1 MNRQTSHI
9 SNYILQAYLDQDLD
23 QARYQEVELHL
34 DQCLTCREE
43 LSRLEG
49 VFSRLEN
56 LPSLELEKD
65 LSTSVLAQLRDE
77 KKISL
82 GITWTLVLEAIG
94 AGTVIGLLIP
104 VFQAAAW
111 LPQLIDTQT
120 EIQAAVNIFL
130 TQLASSWLVWW
141 TGLQLNIE
149 QTAKS
154 VFSTSYFPSG
164 EFSPWILILAAAGIG
179 LLANY
184 ILLLLSIL
192 ALITLAASFI
202 FIRGLFPVRVSKIQV
217 TLEDNWKRS
226 FWLGLVNTILITIF
240 VVGFGSLGNGS
251 PIFYIPAFAMYGA
264 FLIGLLFGLSAFI
277 QILGERLFPD
287 LNPVKRDVK
296 AGAIFLLTSLLPFV
310 GWFLLFPYVLSLS
323 VGAVVITLFQNRKR
337 KEKE

>member
-1 MNRQTSHI
+1 METL
-9 SNYILQAYLDQDLD
+9 YI
-23 QARYQEVELHL
+23 
-34 DQCLTCREE
+34 
-43 LSRLEG
+43 
-49 VFSRLEN
+49 
-56 LPSLELEKD
+56 
-65 LSTSVLAQLRDE
+65 
-77 KKISL
+77 I
-82 GITWTLVLEAIG
+82 
-94 AGTVIGLLIP
+94 
-104 VFQAAAW
+104 
-111 LPQLIDTQT
+111 
-120 EIQAAVNIFL
+120 
-130 TQLASSWLVWW
+130 
-141 TGLQLNIE
+141 
-149 QTAKS
+149 
-154 VFSTSYFPSG
+154 
-164 EFSPWILILAAAGIG
+164 
-179 LLANY
+179 
-184 ILLLLSIL
+184 LLSIL